1 MIKLPLKIPILGK
14 LALNKS
20 TVVVEIGNDWLKLL
34 ENKTS
39 LSEKSSV
46 KVSCVKLVQI
56 EESVSLAVSK
66 IFKNL
71 DINTQSVITYIPRH
85 LVTARILEFP
95 SLDPQEIS
103 DIVNLQVAKQTPYS
117 KEEIVSAHKIIGSER
132 EGYAKVILAIAR
144 RNLINERI
152 EVLEKAGLKV
162 EKVLLSSEG
171 VYSWFKMAYANELK
185 LESQAIG
192 IMDVDSNYSDFIVIR
207 KGALVFTRNILI
219 GANQLL
225 IEPAKWQDTFIEE
238 LKRSIELYQNEE
250 KGTKVIKIFLSG
262 ASANIKYLDRAINTK
277 LDIFTEITDPL
288 KNLHAAN
295 ELSVLREEKFKFIS
309 FSPLIGIAMGREEL
323 KLDLTPAELRIQKQM
338 ENKRKQL
345 TLTGVLFTS
354 IIMLASLLL
363 LINIYNKNTYLA
375 QLKKRIAEVGGEA
388 GDIEKMRTRID
399 LVKGRLDAKGA
410 SLNMLSKIC
419 ELTPKE
425 IHFTSIDIEERK
437 QVILKGRALA
447 MSDVFKFVT
456 SLENS
461 SYFENVKATHTTTK
475 KDKDAEYTEFDIVCV
490 YESLGK

>member
-20 TVVVEIGNDWLKLL
+20 TVVIEIGNDWLKLL

-56 EESVSLAVSK
+56 EESVSLTVSK

-95 SLDPQEIS
+95 TIDPQEIS

-117 KEEIVSAHKIIGSER
+117 KEEIISAHKIIGSER

-152 EVLEKAGLKV
+152 EVLEKANLRV

-192 IMDVDSNYSDFIVIR
+192 IMDIDSNYSDFIVIR

-225 IEPAKWQDTFIEE
+225 TEPGKWQDTFVEE

-295 ELSVLREEKFKFIS
+295 ELNVLREEKFKFVS
-309 FSPLIGIAMGREEL
+309 FSSLIGIAMGREQL

-338 ENKRKQL
+338 EDKRKQL

-354 IIMLASLLL
+354 IIMAMSLIFS
-363 LINIYNKNTYLA
+363 INIYNKNAYLTE
-375 QLKKRIAEVGGEA
+375 LKKRASEIGSQAS
-388 GDIEKMRTRID
+388 DIEKMRTRIE
-399 LVKGRLDAKGA
+399 LVKGRLDANGA
-410 SLNMLSKIC
+410 SLNMLEEIYK
-419 ELTPKE
+419 LTPRE
-425 IHFTSIDIEERK
+425 VYFTNIDIVERK
-437 QVILKGRALA
+437 ETILKGRANA

-456 SLENS
+456 SLES
-461 SYFENVKATHTTTK
+461 SPCFENVKATRTTTK
-475 KDKDAEYTEFDIVCV
+475 KEKDGEYTEFDIVCT
-490 YESLGK
+490 YESEDK